1 MPANFPSSGFAASPI
16 ADFWNLI
23 TAPARQMIDA
33 SEQRQARLSSSMA
46 LITIAFNVLGALFAP
61 RQNII
66 ELLWAFGPPI
76 GLAVI
81 AYILT
86 RTRFFSSGAFLL
98 VLAVF
103 TSAYTGIILNR
114 QNPVYALLIYINL
127 GLILG
132 SAVLSGWAIFLLLG
146 VNVAIVLF
154 GLPALGVPLPAD
166 IGAALG
172 PITNIGFILIFLNYF
187 RDSNEKQRIMEI
199 QKTNQE
205 LMEIRENLETRVEE
219 RTKEL
224 NRRSTQLE
232 ASALVARSAGM
243 ARNLNELLE
252 NVVGQITERFGYY
265 HAGIF
270 LSDAADRFVVL
281 QAASSKGGALLLK
294 RGLKI
299 EIGRQGIV
307 GRAAYQKS
315 PHIVQ
320 DVAAD
325 ATYLYFPELSDT
337 RSEAALPLIARNR
350 VIGVLDIQSEE
361 SNAFKFDD
369 IYILQNMADQ
379 VALAIDNAILLEE
392 SRAALQQLETLSAA
406 NAAKIWKT
414 YLKDSVRGFTYTP
427 LGVTPISNTSIE
439 LEDNENEKVISIPI
453 SLRGQPIGTISLK
466 RKASD
471 PNWAEADREMTERVA
486 GQVALAVE
494 NARLLEES
502 QRRAAREEKASEFS
516 NRFSRFLDV
525 DALLQNAVQELHNL
539 PQVEEV
545 SVFINPE
552 TKTSKAK

>member
-1 MPANFPSSGFAASPI
+1 MPANFPLSGFAASPI
-16 ADFWNLI
+16 ANFWNLI
-23 TAPARQMIDA
+23 TAPARQIIDA

-66 ELLWAFGPPI
+66 ELVWAFGPPI

-86 RTRFFSSGAFLL
+86 RTRFFSPGAFLL
-98 VLAVF
+98 VLALF
-103 TSAYTGIILNR
+103 TSAYTGIIWNKQDLVYTLLN
-114 QNPVYALLIYINL
+114 ISL
-127 GLILG
+127 GLIVG

-154 GLPALGVPLPAD
+154 GLPAVGVPLPAD

-172 PITNIGFILIFLNYF
+172 LISNIGFILIFLNYF

-205 LMEIRENLETRVEE
+205 LMEIRENLEVRVEE
-219 RTKEL
+219 RTQEL

-243 ARNLNELLE
+243 ARNLKELLE

-299 EIGRQGIV
+299 EIGRQSIV

-325 ATYLYFPELSDT
+325 ATYLHLPELPET

-414 YLKDSVRGFTYTP
+414 YLKDSVRGVTYTP

-453 SLRGQPIGTISLK
+453 SLRGQPIGRISLK

-486 GQVALAVE
+486 SQVALAVE

-502 QRRAAREEKASEFS
+502 QRRAAREQKASEFS

>member
-16 ADFWNLI
+16 AAFWNVI
-23 TAPARQMIDA
+23 TAPARQIIDA

-86 RTRFFSSGAFLL
+86 RTRFFSPGAFLI
-98 VLAVF
+98 VLALF
-103 TSAYTGIILNR
+103 TSAYTGIIWNKQDL
-114 QNPVYALLIYINL
+114 VYTLLIYISL
-127 GLILG
+127 GLIVG

-154 GLPALGVPLPAD
+154 GLPAVGVPLPAST
-166 IGAALG
+166 GAALG
-172 PITNIGFILIFLNYF
+172 PITNIGFVLILLNYL

-199 QKTNQE
+199 QKTNQK

-219 RTKEL
+219 RTQEL

-232 ASALVARSAGM
+232 ASALVTRSAAM
-243 ARNLNELLE
+243 AHNLNELLQ
-252 NVVGQITERFGYY
+252 NVVGQITEQFGYY
-265 HAGIF
+265 HVGIF

-307 GRAAYQKS
+307 GRAAYQKR
-315 PHIVQ
+315 PYIVQ

-325 ATYLYFPELSDT
+325 ATYLHLPELPET

-369 IYILQNMADQ
+369 IYILQNMTDQ

-406 NAAKIWKT
+406 NAASVWKT
-414 YLKDSVRGFTYTP
+414 YLKGSARGVTYTP
-427 LGVTPISNTSIE
+427 LGVTPISNSGSGIH
-439 LEDNENEKVISIPI
+439 EDEKVISIPL

-471 PNWAEADREMTERVA
+471 PNWAEADREMAERVA
-486 GQVALAVE
+486 SQVALAVE

-502 QRRAAREEKASEFS
+502 QRRAAREQKASEFS